1 MTVKRKA
8 KAHNLPVPQSK
19 QEAADQIK
27 RIGDLRR
34 DIDKRETKMK
44 DSLATIKAK
53 VQETIEP
60 INEELEG
67 LEEGVRMWCESNR
80 DLLTAQG
87 KIKTVDLGTG
97 KIKWRMRPAKVNLR
111 GVDTII
117 EKLQSSKVL
126 KKFLRTKTEIDKEA
140 ILKDTAAAEKI
151 AGVSIATGIEDFVIE
166 PFEAEVAR

>member
-1 MTVKRKA
+1 MSVKRKA

-19 QEAADQIK
+19 QDATDQIK

-34 DIDKRETKMK
+34 DIDKRETAMK
-44 DSLATIKAK
+44 NSLANIKAK
-53 VQETIEP
+53 VQESIEP

-80 DLLTAQG
+80 DMLTAQG

-111 GVDTII
+111 GVDAII
-117 EKLQSSKVL
+117 EKLQASKPL
-126 KKFLRTKTEIDKEA
+126 KMFLRTKIEIDKEA
-140 ILKDTAAAEKI
+140 ILKQPDTASKVPGI
-151 AGVSIATGIEDFVIE
+151 SVQTGIEDFVIE